1 MKYFKNFLIF
11 IGYLVVGAGVGLMIG
26 RALAQTQL
34 PIWLLI
40 LFVIIAIVAQIAIHE
55 AGHLVAGLLSGYRF
69 LSYRIFN
76 LLWQKIDGKI
86 NFSFFSISGTL
97 GQCLM
102 IPPKPVDGKVPY
114 LLYHLGGG
122 LANIFSALVF
132 YLLSFMSDNSVIFLD
147 CLALFG
153 LFFAV
158 TNLIPM
164 SESLAND
171 GANILAIS
179 KNPKASLYSANTLAV
194 HGLLAQGKSYSE
206 MPDEY
211 FLLPEKE
218 ELDNH
223 IAFGALAPYLSRLIE
238 QEDFQRV
245 VDYLETLNLD
255 TPTILPIYQAIFKSL
270 LIYCQLILEQE
281 TSPILTKKDWKLIQ
295 ALSPSQPSLLVF
307 NYAYYSLVE
316 SNAKEAEKALAQF
329 TKLGKNYHL
338 PSEYQIE
345 QRNLAHFQAIIA
357 KNT

>member
-1 MKYFKNFLIF
+1 MKHLKNLLIF

-26 RALAQTQL
+26 RELAQTQL

-55 AGHLVAGLLSGYRF
+55 AGHLVAGLLSGYQF

-122 LANIFSALVF
+122 LANILSSLLF
-132 YLLSFMSDNSVIFLD
+132 YLLSLISNDATILLE
-147 CLALFG
+147 CLVFFG

-179 KNPKASLYSANTLAV
+179 KNPKASLYIANTLAV
-194 HGLLAQGKSYSE
+194 HALLAQGKRYSE
-206 MPDEY
+206 IPDDY

-238 QEDFQRV
+238 QEDFQGV
-245 VDYLETLNLD
+245 VNYLENLD
-255 TPTILPIYQAIFKSL
+255 LDSPTILPIYQAIFKAL
-270 LIYCQLILEQE
+270 LIYCQLILEQG
-281 TSPILTKKDWKLIQ
+281 SNPILTKKDWKLIK

-307 NYAYYSLVE
+307 NYAYYNLVE
-316 SNAKEAEKALAQF
+316 PNEKEADKALAQF
-329 TKLGKNYHL
+329 TKLEKNYHL
-338 PSEYQIE
+338 PAEYQIE
-345 QRNLAHFQAIIA
+345 KRNLAHFQAIIA

>member
-1 MKYFKNFLIF
+1 
-11 IGYLVVGAGVGLMIG
+11 MIG

-55 AGHLVAGLLSGYRF
+55 VGHLAAGLLSGYQF

-76 LLWQKIDGKI
+76 LLWQKTNEKLS
-86 NFSFFSISGTL
+86 FSFFSISGTL

-132 YLLSFMSDNSVIFLD
+132 YLLSFMSDNSMIFLD
-147 CLALFG
+147 CLSLFG
-153 LFFAV
+153 LFFAI
-158 TNLIPM
+158 TNLIPF
-164 SESLAND
+164 SDSVAND

-179 KNPKASLYSANTLAV
+179 KNPKASLYIANTLAV
-194 HGLLAQGKSYSE
+194 HALLAQGKRYSE
-206 MPDEY
+206 IPDDY

-238 QEDFQRV
+238 QGDYQSV
-245 VDYLETLNLD
+245 VNYLENLD
-255 TPTILPIYQAIFKSL
+255 LNSPTILPIYQAIFKAL

-281 TSPILTKKDWKLIQ
+281 TSPILTKKDWKLIK

-307 NYAYYSLVE
+307 NYAYYNLVE
-316 SNAKEAEKALAQF
+316 PNEKEADKALDQF
-329 TKLGKNYHL
+329 TKLEKNYHL
-338 PSEYQIE
+338 PAEYQIE
-345 QRNLAHFQAIIA
+345 QRNLARFQAIIA